1 MIKDSESLCKYL
13 LDKAQVAVSM
23 KDVLRETKEL
33 KPAFS
38 DPTDETSDEASML
51 E

>member
-13 LDKAQVAVSM
+13 RDKAQVAVSM
-23 KDVLRETKEL
+23 KDVLREMKEL
-33 KPAFS
+33 KPASS
-38 DPTDETSDEASML
+38 DPTNETSDEASML